1 MVRLKVLSL
10 TRTHEAGKI
19 LLAESRAFYA
29 ASAADRTFGNAGTA
43 RALIAASF
51 FRHCTHFSLAQL
63 TSAHDN
69 THSPPSEAV
78 ERSNNGESDRRY
90 TTPP

>member
-51 FRHCTHFSLAQL
+51 FRHCTL

>member
-51 FRHCTHFSLAQL
+51 FRHCTIVGLGINSVVVRLNSWPYPSWLLVAFLLACWNQ
-63 TSAHDN
+63 
-69 THSPPSEAV
+69 ECF
-78 ERSNNGESDRRY
+78 
-90 TTPP
+90 

>member
-51 FRHCTHFSLAQL
+51 FRHCTESRIYILLASVPDGRRNNRNTCSLVAGKL
-63 TSAHDN
+63 KTA
-69 THSPPSEAV
+69 TKPC
-78 ERSNNGESDRRY
+78 
-90 TTPP
+90 